1 VKITLAIVLLLLGF
15 MAWFLYGAASRLEER
30 MDSLRQNYARMSD
43 DLDTLSLRL
52 NTLLKAY
59 KYHKKQVPI
68 PIPIPK
74 PRP

>member
-1 VKITLAIVLLLLGF
+1 MKVTLAIALLLLGF
-15 MAWFLYGAASRLEER
+15 MAWFLYGATSRLEEK

-52 NTLLKAY
+52 NTLLKSY

-68 PIPIPK
+68 PK